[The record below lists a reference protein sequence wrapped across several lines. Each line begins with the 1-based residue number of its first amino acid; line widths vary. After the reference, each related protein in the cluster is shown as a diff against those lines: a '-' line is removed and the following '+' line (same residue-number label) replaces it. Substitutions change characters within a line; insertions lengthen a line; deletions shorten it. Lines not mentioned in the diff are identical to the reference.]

1 MALVPMAFPTPT
13 IYQYRVLETRNARN
27 ANEAFF
33 IAQFS
38 INAGVTWFSLYP
50 WTFQDV
56 NEAYDVIA
64 NEIRGEAQLRKRV
77 QKKAVTYTQ
86 IHPYPPA

>member
-1 MALVPMAFPTPT
+1 MAYPTPT

-33 IAQFS
+33 VAQFS

-50 WTFQDV
+50 WTFQ
-56 NEAYDVIA
+56 NLTEANDVIA
-64 NEIRGEAQLRKRV
+64 NEIREEAQLRTRV
-77 QKKAVTYTQ
+77 QQQAVTFTQ
-86 IHPYPPA
+86 VHPIPPVA